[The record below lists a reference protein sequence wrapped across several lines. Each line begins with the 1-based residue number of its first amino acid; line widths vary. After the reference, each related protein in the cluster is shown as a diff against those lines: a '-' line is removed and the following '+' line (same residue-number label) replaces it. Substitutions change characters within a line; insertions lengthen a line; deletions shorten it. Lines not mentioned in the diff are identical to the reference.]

1 MRIHVIDSD
10 KHDAKILKSQLSE
23 GMGDCLD
30 SLSVYA
36 TWQAFIEN
44 EIVKD
49 QFTVVFFSASE
60 MVNPSNASFIAD
72 LVFRKCSLI
81 VYHSTYEHTI
91 KAIKMGIFDY
101 IVTPFR
107 LVELNECFYRLV
119 QKFQCDKSTYNIVL
133 RDAKGSQV
141 IPLKNI
147 SHIQAFGA
155 YSRIYSIDKEY
166 FICRTLKSLEE
177 EIGEPFIRIHRSFM
191 VHAGQIKCYNIN
203 TVTLNNKQKLPV
215 SRTGRVK
222 LIAEIPQTI
231 MQGIG

>member
-10 KHDAKILKSQLSE
+10 KHDAQILTSQLSN

-30 SLSVYA
+30 SLSIYQ
-36 TWQAFIEN
+36 TWHEFIDN

-49 QFTVVFFSASE
+49 QYTVVFFPVSI
-60 MVNPSNASFIAD
+60 MINPQNSDSIAD

-81 VYHSTYEHTI
+81 VYHPTYEFTI
-91 KAIKMGIFDY
+91 QAIKLGIYDY
-101 IVTPFR
+101 LIAPFR
-107 LVELNECFYRLV
+107 QTELKDCFCRLI
-119 QKFQCDKSTYNIVL
+119 QKFQCDKSTYNIIL

-155 YSRIYSIDKEY
+155 YSRIYSLDKEY

-177 EIGEPFIRIHRSFM
+177 EIGDPFIRIHRSYM

-215 SRTGRVK
+215 SRTGRVR

-231 MQGIG
+231 LQGIG

>member
-10 KHDAKILKSQLSE
+10 KHDAQILTSQLSN

-30 SLSVYA
+30 SLFEYQ
-36 TWQAFIEN
+36 TWHEFIEN
-44 EIVKD
+44 EVIKD
-49 QFTVVFFSASE
+49 QYTVVFFP
-60 MVNPSNASFIAD
+60 VNIMTDEKNAETIAD
-72 LVFRKCSLI
+72 LVYRKCCLI
-81 VYHSTYEHTI
+81 VYHPTYDFTI
-91 KAIKMGIFDY
+91 QAIKTGIYDY
-101 IVTPFR
+101 LLSPFR
-107 LVELNECFYRLV
+107 MVELRECLCRLV
-119 QKFQCDKSTYNIVL
+119 QKYQCDKSTYNIIL

-177 EIGEPFIRIHRSFM
+177 EIGEPFIRIHRSYI

-203 TVTLNNKQKLPV
+203 TVTLINKQKLPV

-222 LIAEIPQTI
+222 LIAEIPQSI
-231 MQGIG
+231 MQSVS